1 MRRGPWRVV
10 AGGVIAV
17 ALLATTAF
25 AQDLVITGTDG
36 NDVLNGTPASEAI
49 YAAGGNDI
57 VNADA
62 GDDDIDGG
70 PGSDVLNGGPGAA
83 DSVSYG
89 GGSGVV
95 VTLDGFPNDGAPGE
109 NDNVGTDVEDV
120 FGTDKDDK
128 LTGSA
133 AANTLDGNGG
143 DDTIVGGPGAD
154 TLFGG
159 DGNDFIDSRDGQRDH
174 VECGPG
180 QDNATIDRIDDVSS
194 DCERRNKPPVTITP
208 GLTIIRS
215 KRRLIIS
222 SITARSAVV
231 LACVRGCHPRT
242 PPSKAVIR
250 RRSVALDSGRTV
262 RLRLPGRI
270 SGATVELGVTARG
283 AATTCVRY
291 RIGPGFSSLRPL
303 RRVRCTTVARTKP

>member
-1 MRRGPWRVV
+1 MRWGPRRGV
-10 AGGVIAV
+10 AGCVIAL
-17 ALLATTAF
+17 ALLAATAF

-36 NDVLNGTPASEAI
+36 NDVLNGTPAGEAI

-57 VNADA
+57 VNAGD

-70 PGSDVLNGGPGAA
+70 PGSDILSGGPGQ

-95 VTLDGFPNDGAPGE
+95 VTLDGLPNDGAPGE
-109 NDNVGTDVEDV
+109 NDNVFPDVEDV
-120 FGTDKDDK
+120 FGTENDDK
-128 LTGSA
+128 LTGNA

-143 DDTIVGGPGAD
+143 DDKIVGGAGED

-159 DGNDFIDSRDGQRDH
+159 DGNDFIDSRDGKRDR
-174 VECGPG
+174 VECGAG
-180 QDNATIDRIDDVSS
+180 DDNATIDRIDDVSG

-242 PPSKAVIR
+242 SPRRAVIR
-250 RRSVALDSGRTV
+250 RRSVTLDSGRTV

-303 RRVRCTTVARTKP
+303 RRVRCTTVARRKP